1 MDNEILT
8 TDQKA
13 EVITLI
19 IQQAVIERTISRLE
33 NVFRPIANGHNHFD
47 NNVLDAIIEVV
58 KDNNVQA

>member
-1 MDNEILT
+1 MDNQILT

-13 EVITLI
+13 EVITLM
-19 IQQAVIERTISRLE
+19 IQQAVIERTVSRLE